1 MVTSLRDLA
10 SNIRVTRWLIKQK
23 ARSHP
28 LKQQAVLTDYYR
40 L

>member
-1 MVTSLRDLA
+1 MVASLRDLA
-10 SNIRVTRWLIKQK
+10 GNIRVTRWLIKQK

-28 LKQQAVLTDYYR
+28 MNQQADASDYYR